1 MPDSKTVTIEV
12 FVVVAILN
20 AFLGIGQD
28 IYSDA
33 FPGESIRSPFSNE
46 PLGENI
52 DAEVSGLDLQK
63 LEEDIVAP
71 TDDSGNP
78 LDWVT
83 GNFANFQAVIE
94 VITTFIKFLVGGYI
108 VDLIVGGVGFPG
120 HFAYIFTVPL
130 SIYTIHLL
138 VSFITNR
145 ST

>member
-33 FPGESIRSPFSNE
+33 FPGESIRSPFSKE